1 MYESNSFFPFP
12 NLALQASLDRA
23 HEQIQTQLNENAAL
37 CVEIGNI
44 KKSHEQ
50 GLVERERIL
59 ENQRKGAEV
68 DKENV
73 FHSSDLPMI
82 FI

>member
-1 MYESNSFFPFP
+1 M
-12 NLALQASLDRA
+12 QASLDRA

-59 ENQRKGAEV
+59 ENQRKDAEV